1 MLTKLNL
8 VDKSN
13 GNLCAQY
20 NFPTRGGT
28 PDPFLPLTS
37 LTLLLALPLGKRVT
51 KKCIIFLYASTLM
64 LELLH
69 TISSTFPFL
78 SF

>member
-13 GNLCAQY
+13 ANLCAQY

-28 PDPFLPLTS
+28 LSS
-37 LTLLLALPLGKRVT
+37 LLLVLLALPLGKRVT

-64 LELLH
+64 LELLQ
-69 TISSTFPFL
+69 TISRSFPFP
-78 SF
+78 SI